1 MDLTIIIPTKNRNFF
16 LEKNLSYYSKQ
27 LFKGNI
33 IIADSSDHEYL
44 EENTKI
50 VQSFKNINI
59 THKYIFGVYFDV
71 LSKVMPMVKT
81 KYVVCSG
88 DDDYFVIEALSESID
103 FLEKKNDFIAVHGL
117 GVLLR
122 MDEKNHN
129 KILHSVPYHIP
140 AYLNNTAK
148 ERLKNFSSN
157 KGVLN
162 FSVHRSDV
170 FKKVCVGKL
179 DSFEKEHDLDEYLNS
194 MLSVV
199 YGKIGQTSRIS
210 IVRTFVPSA
219 KTYVVPISGFLNSK
233 NYKKNFDFF
242 SNELSKALSKVD
254 NISFE
259 TSKKIIFS
267 KYNKLKVFKH
277 TRLNNL
283 LSSLNNF
290 FRRIKNK
297 VIYRNN
303 FKLKNLLSKR
313 SKFHKDFF
321 PIFQSITEYRKK

>member
-1 MDLTIIIPTKNRNFF
+1 
-16 LEKNLSYYSKQ
+16 
-27 LFKGNI
+27 
-33 IIADSSDHEYL
+33 
-44 EENTKI
+44 
-50 VQSFKNINI
+50 
-59 THKYIFGVYFDV
+59 
-71 LSKVMPMVKT
+71 
-81 KYVVCSG
+81 
-88 DDDYFVIEALSESID
+88 
-103 FLEKKNDFIAVHGL
+103 
-117 GVLLR
+117 
-122 MDEKNHN
+122 
-129 KILHSVPYHIP
+129 
-140 AYLNNTAK
+140 
-148 ERLKNFSSN
+148 
-157 KGVLN
+157 
-162 FSVHRSDV
+162 DV

-267 KYNKLKVFKH
+267 KYNQLIRRKNF
-277 TRLNNL
+277 
-283 LSSLNNF
+283 LNNF
-290 FRRIKNK
+290 LKRIKYK

-321 PIFQSITEYRKK
+321 PIFQLITEYRKK